1 MNPFDLN
8 QETAQQVDFLL
19 PKGKIRKNKRD
30 YYHTY
35 YQNNRQKLLTYSH
48 DYYGVKKLLEPYLK
62 SEKKNTD
69 RHRLGYYQEYEK
81 NPKRKEYKKQWIATK
96 RAEKNTD
103 NKIKCVVDNFLS
115 HTSIKEHS
123 QRKKELFFVVDNTQR
138 KKTEL
143 LRRLDQDYL
152 RLPTKNKIPQKR
164 FWNQPWFRE
173 WLNIPALK
181 KKYGEYGL
189 LGGKKIGDK
198 YLSFLDLDIR
208 KEGFEEWRIKQLEKN
223 VGLLLGYL
231 GCFHVK
237 TKKGF
242 HVYLLTEELLPNEM
256 IYHVDSWLK
265 KEQIIGSI
273 QSKGK
278 YVVGFDSVDKKLVE
292 KGKWFWHVK
301 DLEQIKI
308 TLARF
313 FLVLGKEKNI
323 EDYLLEIQRQITA
336 KKQKVDTTYNI
347 KKTC

>member
-1 MNPFDLN
+1 M
-8 QETAQQVDFLL
+8 
-19 PKGKIRKNKRD
+19 
-30 YYHTY
+30 
-35 YQNNRQKLLTYSH
+35 
-48 DYYGVKKLLEPYLK
+48 
-62 SEKKNTD
+62 
-69 RHRLGYYQEYEK
+69 
-81 NPKRKEYKKQWIATK
+81 
-96 RAEKNTD
+96 
-103 NKIKCVVDNFLS
+103 
-115 HTSIKEHS
+115 
-123 QRKKELFFVVDNTQR
+123 
-138 KKTEL
+138 
-143 LRRLDQDYL
+143 
-152 RLPTKNKIPQKR
+152 
-164 FWNQPWFRE
+164 
-173 WLNIPALK
+173 
-181 KKYGEYGL
+181 

-292 KGKWFWHVK
+292 KGKWFWHAK
-301 DLEQIKI
+301 DLGQIKT

-336 KKQKVDTTYNI
+336 KKQNVDNTFNI
-347 KKTC
+347 KKTCSEQDLRLEKHLKQPRNFSLQVKILSKQKTCLVDLWKVFYLDQKTQHNGYFLVNDYQKIYLLPNLEIGSLRNISLIQGIKHRFLSRIQ